1 MERTKNLKRIHA
13 HTHANYIDIPHVYMA
28 NCDSFRGSNKGIAK
42 HADDKQIYSIERPI
56 KTTLNCVTNNANMTH
71 KRNQR

>member
-1 MERTKNLKRIHA
+1 MNGKNQEFKTNT
-13 HTHANYIDIPHVYMA
+13 HTQIIYRYTACIYGK

-42 HADDKQIYSIERPI
+42 HADDKQNYSIERPI

>member
-1 MERTKNLKRIHA
+1 MNGKNQEFKTNT
-13 HTHANYIDIPHVYMA
+13 HTHTNYIDIPHVSIYGK
-28 NCDSFRGSNKGIAK
+28 NCDRGSNKGIAK